1 MTKHFQRQI
10 SKLNV
15 AVLDLG
21 KQVEQTVEDAIEA
34 IEQRN
39 VALARKVI
47 EGDRRIDLREV
58 DLEEECLQTL
68 ALHQP
73 VAADLRFLISV
84 VKING
89 DLERI
94 ADLAVNLAE
103 QALHLETEPDPAGL
117 PLDLQDESLRVR
129 TMVQQSLKALVVGDV
144 DLAEHVRQ
152 SDDVVDRIHR
162 EFYRQIKRRIQEV
175 PAETGRLIDFL
186 SISRQLER
194 IADHAV
200 NIAED
205 VIYMMTGEIR
215 RHQPEMPPPATGER
229 HV

>member
-1 MTKHFQRQI
+1 MTKHFERQI
-10 SKLNV
+10 VKLNV

-21 KQVEQTVEDAIEA
+21 KQVERTVEDAIEA

-39 VALARKVI
+39 VDLARKVI
-47 EGDRRIDLREV
+47 DGDRRIDLREV

-89 DLERI
+89 ELERI

-103 QALHLETEPDPAGL
+103 RALHLETDPADL

-129 TMVQQSLKALVVGDV
+129 TMVQESLKALVGGDV

-215 RHQPEMPPPATGER
+215 RHQPEMPTPATGKR
-229 HV
+229 RG